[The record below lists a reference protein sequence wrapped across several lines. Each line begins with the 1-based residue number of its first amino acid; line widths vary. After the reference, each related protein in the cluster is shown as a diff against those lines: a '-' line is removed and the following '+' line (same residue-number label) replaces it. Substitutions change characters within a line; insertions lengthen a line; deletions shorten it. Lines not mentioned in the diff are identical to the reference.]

1 MHGLPSTAGNPE
13 LLLIVPFYPGLYWGF
28 LPHCFEAW
36 PHDISELLLYGFLKD
51 RIVNLG
57 TNPLPSSSW
66 LSGVPLGV
74 WDMANGAVSGGFAAV
89 VSMPF
94 DCVKTYMQ
102 VGAHTRCSILP
113 PLLNFTLVGLYC
125 LFYQQCL
132 LQGGLHVCSNTTGHV
147 TLTERSFT
155 GKAYPYLEGLEGGGQ
170 IGSPAS
176 NLVNFICQHL

>member
-1 MHGLPSTAGNPE
+1 MCKACRCLTGTLSFC
-13 LLLIVPFYPGLYWGF
+13 LVIPFYPGLYWGF

-57 TNPLPSSSW
+57 TNPLPSSNW

-102 VGAHTRCSILP
+102 VCVHARCCTFDS
-113 PLLNFTLVGLYC
+113 LLQMLSFTSVGEHC
-125 LFYQQCL
+125 SFYQQCL
-132 LQGGLHVCSNTTGHV
+132 LQGELHVFQRHWCCYV
-147 TLTERSFT
+147 
-155 GKAYPYLEGLEGGGQ
+155 
-170 IGSPAS
+170 
-176 NLVNFICQHL
+176 HLLSSY